1 MLWVTVKFNYVIH
14 LLYTIYLCFQVVKF
28 VVASLNSRCSPT
40 KGRSVLVAG
49 MECSPSNH
57 DLLITGLGPACE
69 KNYNTLHRLIIKQ
82 LKDTIFVKSHYDRA
96 RESRY
101 PFTNLTPHQV
111 IVKLPCSES
120 GCDRGRERNTEKAPS
135 SSEQQQCHVLV
146 VSACPVLSLCTDKL
160 FMVRCRESEEFK
172 VYQMG
177 HDTICDVPE
186 HEIRELHNNIAREQ
200 STTEKR
206 TS

>member
-1 MLWVTVKFNYVIH
+1 M
-14 LLYTIYLCFQVVKF
+14 VKF
-28 VVASLNSRCSPT
+28 VVANLNSRCSST

-69 KNYNTLHRLIIKQ
+69 RNTLHRLIIEQ
-82 LKDTIFVKSHYDRA
+82 LKNTIFVKSHYDRA
-96 RESRY
+96 RESLY
-101 PFTNLTPHQV
+101 PFTKLTPHQV

-120 GCDRGRERNTEKAPS
+120 GCNRGRERNAEKAPS

-177 HDTICDVPE
+177 HDTIYVTYQ
-186 HEIRELHNNIAREQ
+186 N
-200 STTEKR
+200 TK
-206 TS
+206 